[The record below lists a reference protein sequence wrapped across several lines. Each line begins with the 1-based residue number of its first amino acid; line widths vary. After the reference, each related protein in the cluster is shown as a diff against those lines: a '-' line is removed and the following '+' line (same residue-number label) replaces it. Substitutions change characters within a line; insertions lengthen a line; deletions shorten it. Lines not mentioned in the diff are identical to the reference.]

1 MEPLRGR
8 DLPPGSGVQ
17 LTTDGHKMYL
27 AAVEDAFAGDV
38 DYAQLVKHYGAAPEG
53 PEVRYSPAQCIGT
66 QKTAITGEPNRS

>member
-1 MEPLRGR
+1 
-8 DLPPGSGVQ
+8 
-17 LTTDGHKMYL
+17 MYL